1 VRKRLAHSQ
10 QALAFAGLKRLAL
23 SAPQVNDLK
32 AGLLSFNFK
41 LLDGRAVDHS
51 ENKGPSAGRGQV
63 PRCSNRTEPE
73 ATTHAVPRR
82 RRRFDLKSVHPAR
95 PRASGLFV
103 AVCVGGLKV
112 LLRARRMRAAWSP
125 RSSFFRSFLAVLQ
138 LTLPEICL
146 NPKICGQALLT
157 DFSER
162 RTCPLL
168 DAFRRLGLSRTW
180 APVCW
185 DRRRR
190 AF

>member
-23 SAPQVNDLK
+23 SRPPVTTSKGGCCRSISNC
-32 AGLLSFNFK
+32 
-41 LLDGRAVDHS
+41 GRAVDHS

-112 LLRARRMRAAWSP
+112 LLRARRMRAAWSY

-162 RTCPLL
+162 RM
-168 DAFRRLGLSRTW
+168 RRGGSRRISPSCQSFC
-180 APVCW
+180 ASL
-185 DRRRR
+185 
-190 AF
+190 